1 MARTAGLRQKSGA
14 YRSAGARF
22 FALSSSVLA
31 AMAAGM
37 VFVVY
42 GAVDGLSFIDL
53 ARALLILLS
62 TWWLAWGAAT
72 AFLGLSS
79 RQPAL
84 PLRVEAPIRG
94 KTVVIVP
101 VYNEDPV
108 ATFARIAAM
117 DDSLSA
123 CAVRPHIDFA
133 VLSDTRDDSVAEL
146 ERHWFARLLTRQ
158 SAEGRMFYRR
168 REKNTGRKAGN
179 IEEFIIASGAAWD
192 YAVILDADS
201 LMEGATILE
210 MIHRMEEDPDLG
222 LLQTLPH
229 VIGANSIFGRAM
241 QFAAGFH
248 SPIFARGL
256 AAMQGR
262 SGPFWGHN
270 AIVRIR
276 AWAESC
282 GLPALSGPPP
292 FGGHIL
298 SHDSVEAAMLAR
310 MGWTVRLDDDLQGS
324 FEGGPEN
331 IIDHAKRDRRWC
343 QGNLQH
349 SKVVGAPDLLL
360 WSRFS
365 LFQGIFAYIAP
376 LIWLAFIAAS
386 IAAIPL
392 ASDLDY
398 FPEANW
404 PFPVFPNDQTPKAI
418 GLALGIFGLLV
429 LPKFLVGLDAAVSGR
444 AKGFGGVSK
453 SLRSVLAELALSSLI
468 APILLAFQSRSVIQV
483 LLGRDGGW
491 PSNNR
496 GDGGLSFAESWAA
509 GRWITLWGVGG
520 VAITQFLA
528 PVLSLWL
535 LPVTLP
541 LMIAPILI
549 WWTSRTTSNHHFTVP
564 TDGSTPDVVT
574 RNDTILAAWT
584 KNERESKV
592 A

>member
-1 MARTAGLRQKSGA
+1 MVRKPDPQRKHTAP
-14 YRSAGARF
+14 RSAGARF
-22 FALSSSVLA
+22 FALSSSLLA
-31 AMAAGM
+31 ATAAGM

-53 ARALLILLS
+53 ARATLILFS

-72 AFLGLSS
+72 AFLGLTS
-79 RQPAL
+79 RQPSQL
-84 PLRVEAPIRG
+84 LRAEGPIRG
-94 KTVVIVP
+94 KTVIIVP

-123 CAVRPHIDFA
+123 CTTRPHIDFA
-133 VLSDTRDDSVAEL
+133 VLSDTRDDAIAEL
-146 ERHWFARLLTRQ
+146 ERHCFARLVTRQ
-158 SAEGRMFYRR
+158 SAAGRMFYRR

-179 IEEFIIASGAAWD
+179 IEEFITTSGGAWD

-210 MIHRMEEDPDLG
+210 MICRMEGDPDLG

-229 VIGANSIFGRAM
+229 VIGARSIFGRAM

-270 AIVRIR
+270 AIVRIH

-310 MGWTVRLDDDLQGS
+310 MGWTVRLDDDLEGS

-349 SKVVGAPDLLL
+349 SKVISAPGLLL

-365 LFQGIFAYIAP
+365 LFQGIFSYIAP

-392 ASDLDY
+392 ASDLNY

-404 PFPVFPNDQTPKAI
+404 PFPIFPNDQTPKAI

-429 LPKFLVGLDAAVSGR
+429 LPKFLVGLDAAVTGR
-444 AKGFGGVSK
+444 AKGFGGVGR

-468 APILLAFQSRSVIQV
+468 APILLAFQSRSVFQV

-491 PSNNR
+491 PPNNR
-496 GDGGLSFAESWAA
+496 GDGGLSVAESWAA
-509 GRWITLWGVGG
+509 GRWISLWGIGG
-520 VAITQFLA
+520 VAVTQFLA

-541 LMIAPILI
+541 LLIAPLLI
-549 WWTSRTTSNHHFTVP
+549 WWTSRPTSYRQFAVP
-564 TDGSTPDVVT
+564 ADQSLPPVLA
-574 RNDTILAAWT
+574 RNDAILTAWT
-584 KNERESKV
+584 TTEREPKV